1 VLNTLTPPAL
11 PAAAEPSAATG
22 VRASQTTSTAL
33 LADARGRIKRK
44 LRLSLT
50 DRCNL
55 RCVYCMPDTPKWLP
69 KAQILRRDEILRLVR
84 LFVEEL
90 GITDIRLTGGEPLLR
105 ADVVDIVA
113 ALDALRPL
121 GLERIAMTSNGGRLP
136 QLAAPLRD
144 AGLDDIN
151 ISLDARTPET
161 FTRLTGG
168 GAVEPVLA
176 GIDAARAAGLPVKIN
191 SVIIRD
197 HNEHEVLPLL
207 RWAMDTG
214 MTLRF
219 IEFMPLD
226 GRGYWNTDR
235 VFTQDEIVQAL
246 IPHHRIEAM
255 PETDDPARY
264 FRVDGRHRF
273 GIISTISKPF
283 CRRCD
288 RVRLSSTGT
297 LYSCLFS
304 AAGADLRAPLRSGA
318 DDRALAQQ
326 IRGHVW
332 HKEAGYAERP
342 GYVERPITMHV
353 LGG

>member
-1 VLNTLTPPAL
+1 MLSTLNAPTTPS
-11 PAAAEPSAATG
+11 AAAPATG
-22 VRASQTTSTAL
+22 VRAQSPSAAAPGL
-33 LADARGRIKRK
+33 SDARGRVKRK

-69 KAQILRRDEILRLVR
+69 KAQILRQDEIIRLAR

-113 ALDALRPL
+113 ALDSLRPL

-136 QLAAPLRD
+136 RVADALRA

-168 GAVEPVLA
+168 GKVEPVLD
-176 GIDAARAAGLPVKIN
+176 GIAAARAAGLPVKIN
-191 SVIIRD
+191 SVVIRD

-207 RWAMDTG
+207 RWAMDAD

-226 GRGYWNTDR
+226 GRGYWNADR
-235 VFTQDEIVQAL
+235 VFTQDEIVAAL
-246 IPHHRIEAM
+246 RQHHQIDAL

-264 FRVDGRHRF
+264 FSVDGDHRF

-288 RVRLSSTGT
+288 RVRMSSTGT

-304 AAGADLRAPLRSGA
+304 AAGEDLRAPLRAGA
-318 DDRALAQQ
+318 DDQALARQ

>member
-1 VLNTLTPPAL
+1 VLNTLNAPP
-11 PAAAEPSAATG
+11 PAAAVDPAAAAS
-22 VRASQTTSTAL
+22 VRASSAL
-33 LADARGRIKRK
+33 ASGLADARGRVKRK

-69 KAQILRRDEILRLVR
+69 KAQILRQDEILRLVR

-105 ADVVDIVA
+105 ADVVEIVA

-136 QLAAPLRD
+136 QLAAELRA

-151 ISLDARTPET
+151 ISLDARTPAT

-168 GAVEPVLA
+168 GAVEPVLD
-176 GIDAARAAGLPVKIN
+176 GIAAARAAGLPVKIN
-191 SVIIRD
+191 SVVIRD
-197 HNEHEVLPLL
+197 HNEQEVLPLL
-207 RWAMDTG
+207 RWAMEAD

-226 GRGYWNTDR
+226 GRGYWNADR
-235 VFTQDEIVQAL
+235 VFTQDEIVATL
-246 IPHHRIEAM
+246 SRHHHIEAL

-264 FRVDGRHRF
+264 FDVDGRHRF

-304 AAGADLRAPLRSGA
+304 AAGADLRAPLRDGA
-318 DDRALAQQ
+318 DDHALVRQ

-332 HKEAGYAERP
+332 HKEAGYAEQP
-342 GYVERPITMHV
+342 GYVERPITMHM